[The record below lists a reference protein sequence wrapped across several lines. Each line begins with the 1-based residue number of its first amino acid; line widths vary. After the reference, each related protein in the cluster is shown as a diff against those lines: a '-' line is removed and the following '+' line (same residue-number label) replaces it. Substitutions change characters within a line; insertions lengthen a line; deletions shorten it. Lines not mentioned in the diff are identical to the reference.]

1 MTFQQLHYLLE
12 IGKTGSVSAAAQ
24 NLYVSSSS
32 ISISLSSLEKELGY
46 PLFIRTQKGLI
57 PTDQGKQVL
66 DYADQICRTH
76 TLLNA
81 VGHEPVRTLRINC
94 TDQPPTAK
102 AFAQLLWENRDR
114 KDLRIEN
121 VKYPSHEIYRKLVEH
136 EIELC
141 LSSSISYSLGAW
153 EKQLRKGGLHRQVLK
168 KVPAVI
174 QVGPGHRLYD
184 AKAIS
189 PYDLRNEVFIDDP
202 HTSLA
207 RSYSFSSNLYVD
219 PDRALYIA
227 SPGIRKQAMLM
238 GLGFTVGVLPPLGH
252 NSPARSIPLEGCYF
266 IFGAVT
272 NTQAPT
278 QPEIMRLLQLAKENL
293 DEAYPDCRP

>member
-1 MTFQQLHYLLE
+1 MTFQQLQYLLE
-12 IGKTGSVSAAAQ
+12 IQKTGSISAAAQ
-24 NLYVSSSS
+24 KLFVSSSS
-32 ISISLSSLEKELGY
+32 VSISLSSLEKELGY
-46 PLFIRTQKGLI
+46 PLFIRTQKGLV
-57 PTDQGKQVL
+57 PTDQGRQVI

-76 TLLNA
+76 TLLTA

-121 VKYPSHEIYRKLVEH
+121 VKYASGEVYRKLIEH

-153 EKQLRKGGLHRQVLK
+153 ERQLRSGGLHRQVLK

-184 AKAIS
+184 AQTIS
-189 PYDLRNEVFIDDP
+189 PYDLRNEVYIDDP
-202 HTSLA
+202 HTPLS
-207 RSYSFSSNLYVD
+207 RSYAFSSSLFVD
-219 PDRALYIA
+219 PDRTLFVAN
-227 SPGIRKQAMLM
+227 PGIRRATAAM
-238 GLGFTVGVLPPLGH
+238 GLGFLIGVMPPKGS
-252 NSPARSIPLEGCYF
+252 NSVLRSIPLEGGF
-266 IFGAVT
+266 FVFGAVT
-272 NTQAPT
+272 NTQTPT

-293 DEAYPDCRP
+293 DEAYPDY

>member
-12 IGKTGSVSAAAQ
+12 VGKTGSISVAAQ
-24 NLYVSSSS
+24 KLFVSSSS
-32 ISISLSSLEKELGY
+32 VSISLSSLEKELGY
-46 PLFIRTQKGLI
+46 PLFIRTQKGLV

-66 DYADQICRTH
+66 DYAEQICRTH

-81 VGHEPVRTLRINC
+81 VGNEPVKILRINC

-121 VKYPSHEIYRKLVEH
+121 VKYPSSEIYRKLIEH

-184 AKAIS
+184 AESIS

-202 HTSLA
+202 HVPLSRANPFT
-207 RSYSFSSNLYVD
+207 SNLYVD
-219 PDRALYIA
+219 PDRVLYIA
-227 SPGIRKQAMLM
+227 SPGIRKEAVSM
-238 GLGFTVGVLPPLGH
+238 GLGFVVGVMPPK
-252 NSPARSIPLEGCYF
+252 NSHSTLRSIPLEGGYF
-266 IFGAVT
+266 VFGAVT
-272 NTQAPT
+272 NTQTPV

-293 DEAYPDCRP
+293 DEAYPDY

>member
-1 MTFQQLHYLLE
+1 
-12 IGKTGSVSAAAQ
+12 
-24 NLYVSSSS
+24 
-32 ISISLSSLEKELGY
+32 
-46 PLFIRTQKGLI
+46 
-57 PTDQGKQVL
+57 
-66 DYADQICRTH
+66 
-76 TLLNA
+76 LNA

-121 VKYPSHEIYRKLVEH
+121 VKYPSSEVYRKLIEH

-141 LSSSISYSLGAW
+141 LSSSISYSLGSW

-174 QVGPGHRLYD
+174 QVGPGHRLYE
-184 AKAIS
+184 AERIN
-189 PYDLRNEVFIDDP
+189 PYDLHNEVFIDDP
-202 HTSLA
+202 HTSLS
-207 RSYSFSSNLYVD
+207 RSNAFINSLYVD
-219 PDRALYIA
+219 PERVLFIA
-227 SPGIRKQAMLM
+227 NPGIRREAMMM
-238 GLGFTVGVLPPLGH
+238 GLGYIIGVMPPQNTVSKV
-252 NSPARSIPLEGCYF
+252 RSIPLEGCSF

-272 NTQAPT
+272 NSQSPT

-293 DEAYPDCRP
+293 DEAYPDY